1 MPDAQILNENSSP
14 AGLVGLCNLSRI
26 GQQVAVMSQLFN
38 LVTGLENE
46 LIHGQL

>member
-26 GQQVAVMSQLFN
+26 GQQVAVMSQL
-38 LVTGLENE
+38 VTGLENE